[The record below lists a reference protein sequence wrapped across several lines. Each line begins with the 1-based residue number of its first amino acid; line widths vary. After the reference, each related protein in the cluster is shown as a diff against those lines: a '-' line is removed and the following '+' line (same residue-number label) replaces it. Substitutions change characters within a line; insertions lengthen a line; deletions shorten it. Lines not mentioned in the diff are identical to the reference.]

1 MKYLTI
7 IGLMLLAGC
16 SQGVPV
22 HIGKSQSQYIGV
34 WQFLRTEQTQTSLD
48 VRDMLLVIRPDGT
61 AVYRKC
67 FLSETTGASGDSSSS
82 SSRVYVSLPNAI
94 ITGLTSDKI
103 TLEQKLW
110 VFHFHY
116 HLAITKA
123 PYREDGQWYVAVD
136 NTVLR
141 KLEGTDLDT
150 TGWTCPNPTNGG

>member
-1 MKYLTI
+1 MKYFTL
-7 IGLMLLAGC
+7 IGLLLLAGC

-22 HIGKSQSQYIGV
+22 HIGKSQSQYVGA
-34 WQFLRTEQTQTSLD
+34 WQFLHYASTKNTLD
-48 VRDMLLVIRPDGT
+48 IKDVLLVIRPDST

-67 FLSETTGASGDSSSS
+67 VLSESKGASGDASS

-94 ITGLTSDKI
+94 LTELASDRM

-116 HLAITKA
+116 HLTITKA
-123 PYREDGQWYVAVD
+123 PYRKDGHWYVALD

-141 KLEGTDLDT
+141 KVEGTDAGAR
-150 TGWTCPNPTNGG
+150 TGWTCPKTTE

>member
-1 MKYLTI
+1 MKYPTL
-7 IGLMLLAGC
+7 IGLMFLAGC

-22 HIGKSQSQYIGV
+22 HIGKSKSQYVGV
-34 WQFLRTEQTQTSLD
+34 WQFLRTERTNTTLD
-48 VRDMLLVIRPDGT
+48 VRNMLLVIRPDST

-67 FLSETTGASGDSSSS
+67 FVSETKGADGDSSSS

-94 ITGLTSDKI
+94 LTELASDRM

-116 HLAITKA
+116 HLTITKA
-123 PYREDGQWYVAVD
+123 PYRKDGHWYVALD

-141 KLEGTDLDT
+141 KVEGTDAGART
-150 TGWTCPNPTNGG
+150 SWTCPKTTE